1 MGIREWGRRIR
12 TGFALANPQSRIPL
26 PVAAMRPTKKRHEGA
41 YGMQCLGQYQVQAMV
56 VLMSH
61 ARPAFPRATS

>member
-1 MGIREWGRRIR
+1 MGEMLSRFAREEHRAHG
-12 TGFALANPQSRIPL
+12 ALLQKDIGDGQ
-26 PVAAMRPTKKRHEGA
+26 RPTKKRHEGA